1 MLDRMGRDEMF
12 YRICHINDVVIE
24 DKDSVL
30 SAIKNITNP
39 DFQDN
44 RGESYLHM
52 ACQAHS
58 IEAISLLLK
67 KGANPN
73 ITDRFGYPPIF
84 SALGRISD
92 NNPLILEV
100 MLHYGLDLNRVIDG
114 LSVKK
119 HIEMFGN
126 DKLNEIINNWL
137 EK

>member
-12 YRICHINDVVIE
+12 YRIGHINIDSVE

-30 SAIKNITNP
+30 TAIKEITNP
-39 DFQDN
+39 NFQDKE
-44 RGESYLHM
+44 GISYLHM

-92 NNPLILEV
+92 NNPFILEV

>member
-24 DKDSVL
+24 NKDSVL
-30 SAIKNITNP
+30 SAIRNITNP

-67 KGANPN
+67 N
-73 ITDRFGYPPIF
+73 INFTLKI
-84 SALGRISD
+84 
-92 NNPLILEV
+92 
-100 MLHYGLDLNRVIDG
+100 
-114 LSVKK
+114 
-119 HIEMFGN
+119 
-126 DKLNEIINNWL
+126 
-137 EK
+137 